1 MTEATT
7 IPSVTL
13 SNGVVM
19 PAIGFGVFQIP
30 DDTMGT
36 TVRHAL
42 AAGYRAFDTA
52 PMYGNERSLGRALT
66 DSGVPREELF
76 VTTKVSNEDQ
86 GYRSTLDAVESSVAR
101 LGLDYVDLCLIHWPA
116 PARGAYLDTWRALEQ
131 LHAAGRIRA
140 IGVSNFQADHLDRLL
155 DVAAVRPVVNQI
167 EIHPLLTQ
175 QPMVE
180 LHRSLGIHT
189 QAWAPLARGRLQE
202 NPVLTELARRHDVSL
217 AQLVLRWHLQRD
229 IVPLPK
235 SSSPERM
242 RANIDVFDFALDA
255 DEIAQITALDRNER
269 TGPHP
274 DDVH

>member
-30 DDTMGT
+30 DDAMDA

-42 AAGYRAFDTA
+42 EAGYRAFDTA

-86 GYRSTLDAVESSVAR
+86 GYQSTLDAVEKSVAR
-101 LGLDYVDLCLIHWPA
+101 LGLDHVDLCLIHWPA

-131 LHAAGRIRA
+131 LHAAGLVRA

-155 DVAAVRPVVNQI
+155 EVAAGRPMVNQI
-167 EIHPLLTQ
+167 EIHPLLPQ
-175 QPMVE
+175 QSMVE

-217 AQLVLRWHLQRD
+217 AQLVLRWHLQRGT
-229 IVPLPK
+229 IPLPK

-255 DEIAQITALDRNER
+255 AEIAQISALDRNER

>member
-1 MTEATT
+1 MTEART

-30 DDTMGT
+30 DDAMGT

-52 PMYGNERSLGRALT
+52 PMYGNERSLGRALS

-86 GYRSTLDAVESSVAR
+86 GYQSTLDAVEKSVAR

-155 DVAAVRPVVNQI
+155 EVAAVRPMVNQI
-167 EIHPLLTQ
+167 EIHPLLPQ
-175 QPMVE
+175 QSMVE

-217 AQLVLRWHLQRD
+217 AQLVLRWHLQRGT
-229 IVPLPK
+229 IPLPK

-242 RANIDVFDFALDA
+242 RANIDVFDFELDA
-255 DEIAQITALDRNER
+255 DEIAQISTLGRNER

-274 DDVH
+274 DDVN

>member
-30 DDTMGT
+30 DDAMDA

-86 GYRSTLDAVESSVAR
+86 GYQSTLDAVEKSVAR

-116 PARGAYLDTWRALEQ
+116 PARGTYLDTWRAPEQ
-131 LHAAGRIRA
+131 LHAAGLVRA

-155 DVAAVRPVVNQI
+155 EVAAVRPMVNQI
-167 EIHPLLTQ
+167 EIHPLLPQ
-175 QPMVE
+175 QSMVE

-217 AQLVLRWHLQRD
+217 AQLVLRWHLQRGT
-229 IVPLPK
+229 VPLPK

-255 DEIAQITALDRNER
+255 DEVAQISALDRNER

-274 DDVH
+274 DDVN

>member
-30 DDTMGT
+30 DDAMDA

-42 AAGYRAFDTA
+42 EAGYRAFDTA

-86 GYRSTLDAVESSVAR
+86 GYQSTLDAVEKSVAR

-116 PARGAYLDTWRALEQ
+116 PARGTYLDTWRALEQ
-131 LHAAGRIRA
+131 LHAAGLVRA

-155 DVAAVRPVVNQI
+155 EVAAVRPMVNQI
-167 EIHPLLTQ
+167 EIHPLLPQ
-175 QPMVE
+175 QSMVE

-217 AQLVLRWHLQRD
+217 AQLVLRWHLQRGT
-229 IVPLPK
+229 VPLPK

>member
-13 SNGVVM
+13 SNGVVV

-30 DDTMGT
+30 DDAMDA

-86 GYRSTLDAVESSVAR
+86 GYQSTLDAVEKSVAR

-155 DVAAVRPVVNQI
+155 EVAAVRPMVNQI
-167 EIHPLLTQ
+167 EIHPLLPQ
-175 QPMVE
+175 QSMVE

-217 AQLVLRWHLQRD
+217 AQLVLRWHLQRGT
-229 IVPLPK
+229 IPLPK

-255 DEIAQITALDRNER
+255 AEIAQISALGRNER

-274 DDVH
+274 DDVN

>member
-30 DDTMGT
+30 DDAMRA
-36 TVRHAL
+36 TVGHAL

-52 PMYGNERSLGRALT
+52 PMYGNERSLGRALI

-86 GYRSTLDAVESSVAR
+86 GYQSTLDAVENSAAR
-101 LGLDYVDLCLIHWPA
+101 LGVDYVDLCLIHWPA

-131 LHAAGRIRA
+131 LHLAGLIRA
-140 IGVSNFQADHLDRLL
+140 IGVSNFQAEHLNRLI
-155 DVAAVRPVVNQI
+155 DVAAVRPMVNQI
-167 EIHPLLTQ
+167 EIHPLLPQ

-180 LHRSLGIHT
+180 LHRSLDIHT

-202 NPVLTELARRHDVSL
+202 NPVLTELARRHGVSL
-217 AQLVLRWHLQRD
+217 PQIVLRWHLQRGT
-229 IVPLPK
+229 VPLPK

-242 RANIDVFDFALDA
+242 RANIDVFGFALDA
-255 DEIAQITALDRNER
+255 DEIAQISALDRNER

-274 DDVH
+274 DDVD

>member
-30 DDTMGT
+30 DDAMDA

-86 GYRSTLDAVESSVAR
+86 GYQSTLDAVEKSVAR

-116 PARGAYLDTWRALEQ
+116 PARGTYLDTWRALEQ
-131 LHAAGRIRA
+131 LHAAGLVRA

-155 DVAAVRPVVNQI
+155 EVAAVRPMVNQI
-167 EIHPLLTQ
+167 EIHPLLPQ
-175 QPMVE
+175 QSMVE

-217 AQLVLRWHLQRD
+217 AQLVLRWHLQRGT
-229 IVPLPK
+229 VPLPK

-255 DEIAQITALDRNER
+255 DEVAQISALDRNER

-274 DDVH
+274 DDVN

>member
-30 DDTMGT
+30 DDAMDA

-42 AAGYRAFDTA
+42 EAGYRAFDTA

-86 GYRSTLDAVESSVAR
+86 GYQSTLDAVEKSVAR

-116 PARGAYLDTWRALEQ
+116 PARDAYLDTWRALEH

-140 IGVSNFQADHLDRLL
+140 IGVSNFQADHLDRLIE
-155 DVAAVRPVVNQI
+155 VAAVRPMVNQI
-167 EIHPLLTQ
+167 EIHPLLPQ
-175 QPMVE
+175 QSMVE
-180 LHRSLGIHT
+180 LHRSLGIRT

-217 AQLVLRWHLQRD
+217 AQLVLRWHLQRGS
-229 IVPLPK
+229 IPLPK

-255 DEIAQITALDRNER
+255 DEIAQISALGRNER

-274 DDVH
+274 DDVN

>member
-30 DDTMGT
+30 DDAMGT

-42 AAGYRAFDTA
+42 EAGYRAFDTA

-86 GYRSTLDAVESSVAR
+86 GYQSTLDAVEKSVAR

-131 LHAAGRIRA
+131 LHAAGLVRA

-155 DVAAVRPVVNQI
+155 EVAAVRPMVNQI
-167 EIHPLLTQ
+167 EIHPLLPQ
-175 QPMVE
+175 QSMVE

-217 AQLVLRWHLQRD
+217 AQLVLRWHLQRGS
-229 IVPLPK
+229 IPLPK

-255 DEIAQITALDRNER
+255 DEVAQISALDRNER

-274 DDVH
+274 DDVN

>member
-30 DDTMGT
+30 DDATDA

-86 GYRSTLDAVESSVAR
+86 GYQSTLDAVEKSVAR

-116 PARGAYLDTWRALEQ
+116 PARGTYLDTWRALEQ
-131 LHAAGRIRA
+131 LHAAGLVRA

-155 DVAAVRPVVNQI
+155 EVAAVRPMVNQI
-167 EIHPLLTQ
+167 EIHPLLPQ
-175 QPMVE
+175 QSMVE

-217 AQLVLRWHLQRD
+217 AQLVLRWHLQRGT
-229 IVPLPK
+229 VPLPK

-255 DEIAQITALDRNER
+255 DEVAQISALDRNER

-274 DDVH
+274 DDVN

>member
-30 DDTMGT
+30 DDAMDA

-86 GYRSTLDAVESSVAR
+86 GYQSTLDAVEKSVAR

-116 PARGAYLDTWRALEQ
+116 PARGTYLDTWRALEQ
-131 LHAAGRIRA
+131 LHAAGLVRA

-155 DVAAVRPVVNQI
+155 EVAAVRPMVNQI
-167 EIHPLLTQ
+167 EIHPLLPQ
-175 QPMVE
+175 QSMVE

-217 AQLVLRWHLQRD
+217 AQLVLRWHLQRGT
-229 IVPLPK
+229 VPLPK

-255 DEIAQITALDRNER
+255 DEIAQISALDRNER

-274 DDVH
+274 DDVN

>member
-30 DDTMGT
+30 DDAMCT

-66 DSGVPREELF
+66 NSGVPREELF

-86 GYRSTLDAVESSVAR
+86 GYQSTLDAVESSVAR

-155 DVAAVRPVVNQI
+155 EVAAVRPMVNQI
-167 EIHPLLTQ
+167 EIHPLLPQ

-217 AQLVLRWHLQRD
+217 AQLVLRWHLQRGT
-229 IVPLPK
+229 IPLPK

>member
-30 DDTMGT
+30 DDAMGT
-36 TVRHAL
+36 TVLHAL
-42 AAGYRAFDTA
+42 EAGYRAFDTA

-86 GYRSTLDAVESSVAR
+86 GHRSTLDAVESSVAR
-101 LGLDYVDLCLIHWPA
+101 LGLDCVDLCLIHWPA

-155 DVAAVRPVVNQI
+155 EVAAVRPMVNQI
-167 EIHPLLTQ
+167 EIHPLLPQ
-175 QPMVE
+175 QSMVE

-202 NPVLTELARRHDVSL
+202 NPVLTALARRHDVSV
-217 AQLVLRWHLQRD
+217 AQVVLRWHLQRD

-242 RANIDVFDFALDA
+242 RANVDVFDFALDA
-255 DEIAQITALDRNER
+255 NEIAQISALDRDER

-274 DDVH
+274 DDVN

>member
-30 DDTMGT
+30 DDTMGA

-66 DSGVPREELF
+66 DSGVAREELF

-167 EIHPLLTQ
+167 EIHPLLPQ

>member
-30 DDTMGT
+30 DDAMDA

-42 AAGYRAFDTA
+42 EAGYRAFDTA

-86 GYRSTLDAVESSVAR
+86 GYQSTLDAVEKSVAR

-131 LHAAGRIRA
+131 LHAAGLVRA

-155 DVAAVRPVVNQI
+155 EVAAVRPMVNQI
-167 EIHPLLTQ
+167 EIHPLLPQ
-175 QPMVE
+175 QSMVE

-202 NPVLTELARRHDVSL
+202 NPVLTELACRHDVSL
-217 AQLVLRWHLQRD
+217 AQLVLRWHLQRGT
-229 IVPLPK
+229 IPLPK

-255 DEIAQITALDRNER
+255 DEIAQISALGRNER

-274 DDVH
+274 DDVN

>member
-30 DDTMGT
+30 DDAMDA

-42 AAGYRAFDTA
+42 EAGYRAFDTA

-86 GYRSTLDAVESSVAR
+86 GYQSTLAAVEKSVAR

-116 PARGAYLDTWRALEQ
+116 PARGTYLDTWRALEQ
-131 LHAAGRIRA
+131 LHAAGRVRA

-155 DVAAVRPVVNQI
+155 EVAAVRPMVNQI
-167 EIHPLLTQ
+167 EIHPLLPQ
-175 QPMVE
+175 QSMVE

-242 RANIDVFDFALDA
+242 RANIDVFDFELDA
-255 DEIAQITALDRNER
+255 DEIAQISALDRNER

>member
-30 DDTMGT
+30 DDAMDA

-86 GYRSTLDAVESSVAR
+86 GYQSTLDAVEKSVAR

-116 PARGAYLDTWRALEQ
+116 PARGTYLDTWRALEQ
-131 LHAAGRIRA
+131 LHAAGLVRA

-155 DVAAVRPVVNQI
+155 EVAAVRPMVNQI
-167 EIHPLLTQ
+167 EIHPLLPQ
-175 QPMVE
+175 QSMVE
-180 LHRSLGIHT
+180 LHRSLGIRT

-217 AQLVLRWHLQRD
+217 AQLVLRWHLQRGT
-229 IVPLPK
+229 VPLPK

-255 DEIAQITALDRNER
+255 DEIAEISALGRNER

-274 DDVH
+274 DDVN

>member
-30 DDTMGT
+30 DDAMDA

-86 GYRSTLDAVESSVAR
+86 GYQSTLDAVEKSVVH

-131 LHAAGRIRA
+131 LHAAGKVRA

-155 DVAAVRPVVNQI
+155 EVAAVRPMVNQI
-167 EIHPLLTQ
+167 EIHPLLPQ
-175 QPMVE
+175 QSMVE

-189 QAWAPLARGRLQE
+189 QAWAPLARGQLQE

-217 AQLVLRWHLQRD
+217 AQLVLRWHLQRGT
-229 IVPLPK
+229 IPLPK

-242 RANIDVFDFALDA
+242 RANIDVFDFELDA
-255 DEIAQITALDRNER
+255 DEIAQISALDRNER

-274 DDVH
+274 DDVN